1 MKKILI
7 LGSSSFLLLILLIL
21 SPFLM
26 LSGSNGFSS
35 DLDDPKKDNGN
46 QDFIQSAYGFINPL
60 PTIRITND
68 WQEWSAIKDFDA
80 HPAVDLACSMGDPIK
95 AADDGIVFQAGYGWD
110 SYGAMTI
117 WFRSETDPTITMLYA
132 HMSKVYV
139 AKGDSIKKGQ
149 VIAACG
155 MSGIATGTHLHLQ
168 VNKQNTI
175 VNPHIYFDF

>member
-1 MKKILI
+1 
-7 LGSSSFLLLILLIL
+7 
-21 SPFLM
+21 M

-35 DLDDPKKDNGN
+35 DFDDPKKDIGN

-68 WQEWSAIKDFDA
+68 WQEWSAIKEFDA

-139 AKGDSIKKGQ
+139 TKGDSIKKGQ